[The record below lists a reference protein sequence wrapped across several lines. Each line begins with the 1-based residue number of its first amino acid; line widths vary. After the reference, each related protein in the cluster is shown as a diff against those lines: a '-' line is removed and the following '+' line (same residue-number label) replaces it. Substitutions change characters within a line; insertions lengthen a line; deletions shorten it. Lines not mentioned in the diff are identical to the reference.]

1 MSGISDRQEYWPF
14 LDGLRGLAILIV
26 IPHNIN
32 AFNGAKEFEQIP
44 AIVSHAG
51 WIGVQIFFVLSGFLI
66 TNQLL
71 RDQGA
76 TNYFSSFY
84 MRRVLRI
91 FPLYYL
97 ALGFGLFFVPHFMTL
112 PPDKLESFSHAPWL
126 WVFLNNW
133 TQPFSGSVYLF
144 SHFWS
149 LAVEEQ
155 FYLLWPVVVMWCAR
169 GARLLQVCIIL
180 VLIALLCRYFT
191 VCMHMSEYAA
201 YMLTVCR
208 MDALAIGAAAA
219 WVRPQVRQ
227 CLSNPKT
234 ATLAWWVCIGSLAG
248 CALLSGVFDTGD
260 PFTITAGYPL
270 LAVITAGM
278 ILVCSESK
286 GAALPAVT
294 RALLSVSA
302 LRSVGR
308 YSFAMYVIHFP
319 LLQLAEQPIRSAFA
333 AIGLPG
339 AFVFVIG
346 FTSVTYLLGIASYML
361 LERHFLSLKTYF
373 AIRRVPTARDKKAA
387 HALPADCD
395 C

>member
-1 MSGISDRQEYWPF
+1 MSIISDKQDYWPF
-14 LDGLRGLAILIV
+14 LDGLRGIAILVV

-32 AFNGAKEFEQIP
+32 AFNGTKEFEQIP

-66 TNQLL
+66 TSQLL

-97 ALGFGLFFVPHFMTL
+97 ALAVGLFLVPHLMAL
-112 PPDKLESFSHAPWL
+112 PPDKLQSFSHASWL

-155 FYLLWPVVVMWCAR
+155 FYLLWPVVVMLCAR
-169 GARLLQVCIIL
+169 GTRLLQVCIALIL
-180 VLIALLCRYFT
+180 MALLCRYLT
-191 VCMHMSEYAA
+191 LRLHMPEYAA

-219 WVRPQVRQ
+219 WLRPHVCQVLR
-227 CLSNPKT
+227 SPRA
-234 ATLAWWVCIGSLAG
+234 ATLVWWACIASLGG
-248 CALLSGVFDTGD
+248 CTLLTGVFDTGD

-270 LAVITAGM
+270 LALITAGM
-278 ILVCSESK
+278 ILVCSESE
-286 GAALPAVT
+286 GAVLPAAT
-294 RALLSVSA
+294 RALLSVPA

-319 LLQLAEQPIRSAFA
+319 LLQLAEQPIRSGLV

-339 AFVFVIG
+339 AFAFVVG
-346 FTSVTYLLGIASYML
+346 FTALTYLLGVASYLL
-361 LERHFLSLKTYF
+361 LERHFLSLKTHF
-373 AIRRVPTARDKKAA
+373 AIRRDSAPIPNPA
-387 HALPADCD
+387 HTPIGGL
-395 C
+395 